1 MAEPLA
7 QKVDDL
13 TIAEPHPEPV
23 DGEKTA
29 DTPAASQVRT
39 RAVYTCDANRV
50 IIGRKEEEKEE
61 EEEACSKSRKQRE
74 CREQNDRYSEGLVN

>member
-1 MAEPLA
+1 MAEQLE
-7 QKVDDL
+7 QKVEDL

-29 DTPAASQVRT
+29 DTPAASQVR
-39 RAVYTCDANRV
+39 AYDHAYTYDANRI

-61 EEEACSKSRKQRE
+61 EEEACSKSRKQQHE
-74 CREQNDRYSEGLVN
+74 CREQNDR